1 MVTVHGASDVR
12 NNMTIEMLWDYLGIA
27 LDKDAMADDDLR
39 INVRL
44 TDTGETFLLRFV
56 HGALLHF
63 AGMQDDSADVTLA
76 GPKAAMFALMG
87 KELAQLRRYVQA
99 TGDEAAL
106 ERFMTSIHT
115 GRGIPA
121 FNIVEP

>member
-1 MVTVHGASDVR
+1 M
-12 NNMTIEMLWDYLGIA
+12 
-27 LDKDAMADDDLR
+27 
-39 INVRL
+39 
-44 TDTGETFLLRFV
+44 

-87 KELAQLRRYVQA
+87 KDLAQLRRYVQA

-106 ERFMTSIHT
+106 ERFMTSIHM